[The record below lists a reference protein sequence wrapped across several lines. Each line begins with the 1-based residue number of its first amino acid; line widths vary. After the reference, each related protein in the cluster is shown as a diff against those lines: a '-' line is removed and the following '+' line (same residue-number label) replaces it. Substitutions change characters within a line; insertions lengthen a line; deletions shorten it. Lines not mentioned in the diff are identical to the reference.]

1 MNLNGYNMKTCPI
14 CKGNDII
21 MFDSD
26 NDKCNDCGGWFPDIK
41 DELSDLIES
50 IQGILGTASKKYGAP
65 LKIIIDSRGEQ
76 YAFVAY
82 GSDRKQFSIEDIS
95 ELSRQ

>member
-1 MNLNGYNMKTCPI
+1 
-14 CKGNDII
+14 